1 MSKER
6 PRKQKKQKSTNKRR
20 YLLIAGIVAAVV
32 LLAILLHTT
41 LGNDPPAIISLG
53 AQPDHVV
60 PSGNCQITCHAVDP
74 DGDELSYN
82 WSAGGGSISGT
93 GMTVNWT
100 APDSEGSYNV
110 TVTVTDGRG
119 GEVMNQVIITVS
131 YQSTGLAD
139 RVDVAYF
146 HRTQQCYSCRYA
158 EEGTRNTVET
168 YFADEL
174 ASGKLTFQSLDVQD
188 SQNAAIVQKY
198 GAYGSQ
204 LFINTVKDGTDHIE
218 QVTDIWLVIGKDEAF
233 VEVVK
238 DRIEQSL
245 DGET

>member
-1 MSKER
+1 
-6 PRKQKKQKSTNKRR
+6 
-20 YLLIAGIVAAVV
+20 
-32 LLAILLHTT
+32 
-41 LGNDPPAIISLG
+41 
-53 AQPDHVV
+53 
-60 PSGNCQITCHAVDP
+60 
-74 DGDELSYN
+74 
-82 WSAGGGSISGT
+82 
-93 GMTVNWT
+93 
-100 APDSEGSYNV
+100 
-110 TVTVTDGRG
+110 
-119 GEVMNQVIITVS
+119 
-131 YQSTGLAD
+131 
-139 RVDVAYF
+139 
-146 HRTQQCYSCRYA
+146 
-158 EEGTRNTVET
+158 VET